1 MIAIDIASHLQA
13 NGLGQLG
20 QDLFVSFQPSEPDDC
35 ITIYDTGGY
44 APDIDVPLRDP
55 TCQVLVRSADY
66 PVAME
71 RAQAVFN
78 LLHAK
83 ANYAL
88 GGAWI
93 YLSKAEHE
101 PTPIGPDENGRPE
114 ITLNFHFK
122 IRRG

>member
-1 MIAIDIASHLQA
+1 MTAIDLANFLQA
-13 NGLGQLG
+13 HGFGQIG
-20 QDLFVSFQPSEPDDC
+20 QDLFVSFQPPEPDDC
-35 ITIYDTGGY
+35 ITVYDTGGY
-44 APDIDVPLRDP
+44 APDIEVPLRDP
-55 TCQVLVRSADY
+55 TCQVLVRSTDY

-71 RAQAVFN
+71 RAQGIYN

-83 ANYAL
+83 SNFAI
-88 GGAWI
+88 GGYWV
-93 YLSKAEHE
+93 YLARAEHE